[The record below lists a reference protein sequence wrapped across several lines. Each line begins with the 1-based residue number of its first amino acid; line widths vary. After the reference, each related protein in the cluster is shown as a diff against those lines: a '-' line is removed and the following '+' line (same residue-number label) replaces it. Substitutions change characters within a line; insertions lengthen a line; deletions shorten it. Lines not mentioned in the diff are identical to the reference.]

1 MFDRRTLLARGIAGG
16 IVSGLASGAMLS
28 SGAALAPKPRRAP
41 ASPAFPAGFLWGAS
55 TAPHQIEGNNTA
67 SDLWFIEHQQPT
79 IFAEPSGDAANSLL
93 LWERD
98 LDLAKAIGLNCY
110 RFGVEW
116 ARIEPEKGQFS
127 RAMLDHYRRVIEGCH
142 ARGLAP
148 VVTYSH
154 FSAPRWFSAQGGWT
168 NPESAGLF
176 ARYCT
181 RVTQALGDAIRSVIT
196 LNEPNILL
204 ILKPMLPL
212 PVWDMQKR
220 TNEAAA
226 RRLGVDR
233 FVCANVAGIEDLP
246 ALQQGLLAAHAA
258 ARAAIKAER
267 AALPVGV
274 SLAMLDDQAVGKG
287 SIRDRVRG
295 ELYGAWLDLAKGDDF
310 IGVQNYERAMWD
322 SKGRVPPPPG
332 GAVNWSGGEV
342 WPGSLAGAVRHAHAV
357 TGRPVLVSEHGVG
370 TDADAVRAAFIP
382 AALAG
387 LKQVIDDGVPV
398 LGYCHW
404 SLIDNF
410 EWIFGY
416 KPKFGLASVDPV
428 TFVRTPKP
436 SAAVYGAIARANA
449 LTAS

>member
-1 MFDRRTLLARGIAGG
+1 MFDRRTLLASAT
-16 IVSGLASGAMLS
+16 ASGMMLS
-28 SGAALAPKPRRAP
+28 PSAALAVKSRRAP
-41 ASPAFPAGFLWGAS
+41 TSPTFPAGFLWGAA

-67 SDLWFIEHQQPT
+67 SDLWFVENQQPT

-98 LDLAKAIGLNCY
+98 LDLAKGIGLNTY

-127 RAMLDHYRRVIEGCH
+127 RAMIDHYRRVIEGCR

-154 FSAPRWFSAQGGWT
+154 FTAPRWFSAQGGWT
-168 NPESAGLF
+168 NPESAMLF

-181 RVTQALGDAIRSVIT
+181 RITEALGDAIHAVIT
-196 LNEPNILL
+196 LNEPNILA
-204 ILKPMLPL
+204 ILKPVLP
-212 PVWDMQKR
+212 PKVWEIQKLAIE
-220 TNEAAA
+220 TAA
-226 RRLGVDR
+226 RRLGVEK
-233 FVCANVAGIEDLP
+233 FVCANVAGIDDLP
-246 ALQQGLLAAHAA
+246 ELQKGLLAAHTAG
-258 ARAAIKAER
+258 RAAIKAVR
-267 AALPVGV
+267 ADLPVGV
-274 SLAMLDDQAVGKG
+274 SLAMLDDQALGRN
-287 SIRDRVRG
+287 SIRDQMRA
-295 ELYGAWLDLAKGDDF
+295 ELYGAWLELAKADDF
-310 IGVQNYERAMWD
+310 IGVQNYERAIWD
-322 SKGRVPPPPG
+322 AKGRVAPPPG
-332 GAVNWSGGEV
+332 STLNWSGTEI
-342 WPGSLAGAVRHAHAV
+342 WPGSLAGAVRYAHAA

-370 TDADAVRAAFIP
+370 TEDDRVRAAFIP

-387 LKQVIDDGVPV
+387 LKQAIDDGVPV

-416 KPKFGLASVDPV
+416 KPKFGLASFDPV

-436 SAAVYGAIARANA
+436 SAAVYGAIAKANA
-449 LTAS
+449 LTGS